1 MQRQLTINYQFQLL
15 AIDLRLLD
23 KTFGSNLTGGQCSCP
38 VAACARGGVAKS
50 GSRWGVACWQRQGI
64 AMNRRLASAWCGSQQ
79 DQAHSNVFPFSLF
92 LFSSS
97 RWESVATQAFARFLS
112 FPTHPFH
119 VPSRNDR
126 RELLGAVVWP
136 SGQGQQI
143 GVGLGPRPGLGL
155 GQHRDP
161 ANSISTQIGR
171 AVALV
176 VGNMY
181 YLREKTQPDIVFG
194 FRIYEEEKSSR
205 KTFDVS
211 CDLKGSKKKY
221 QSCLKLRRIGR
232 EKMPFYPQSQIHK
245 SKI

>member
-112 FPTHPFH
+112 FPTHSFH

-126 RELLGAVVWP
+126 GELLGAVVWP
-136 SGQGQQI
+136 CDWIGAADRGRPWPETWSWLRIAPGSGQQHQHIDWQSSGI
-143 GVGLGPRPGLGL
+143 GSWERVL
-155 GQHRDP
+155 QF
-161 ANSISTQIGR
+161 
-171 AVALV
+171 LV
-176 VGNMY
+176 S
-181 YLREKTQPDIVFG
+181 Q
-194 FRIYEEEKSSR
+194 R
-205 KTFDVS
+205 K
-211 CDLKGSKKKY
+211 DLARYSVRFSNIWRGKIFKKD
-221 QSCLKLRRIGR
+221 L
-232 EKMPFYPQSQIHK
+232 
-245 SKI
+245 